1 MTLRRALAALV
12 IAVVA
17 FGAGVPVGTASA
29 SPDPGASPASTTVP
43 VGCPPP
49 PASQAV
55 FVGRLDM
62 LDATSASYTVERLR
76 SGSLSGYST
85 ETTGAD
91 GELVTTVVVY
101 YGRDVKFLAEEETYL
116 VGTALDANTG
126 RLFSRVSQNAPLFG
140 GNQVADI
147 NNSGVVCPTFDD
159 PARTLNLDG
168 SSLESGVLSSLDGN
182 GNRIL
187 LAMVVPAG
195 LVLLAL
201 VTLVLIRRLF
211 AAAKL
216 VR

>member
-1 MTLRRALAALV
+1 MTLRRALAALF

-55 FVGRLDM
+55 FVGRLDV

-85 ETTGAD
+85 ETTGAN

-101 YGRDVKFLAEEETYL
+101 YGRDVKFLSEEETYL

-126 RLFSRVSQNAPLFG
+126 RLFSRVSENAPLFG

-159 PARTLNLDG
+159 PARTLNPDG
-168 SSLESGVLSSLDGN
+168 SGIESGVLSSLDGN
-182 GNRIL
+182 GNRIVL
-187 LAMVVPAG
+187 SIVVPAA

-201 VTLVLIRRLF
+201 VTLVLIRRLL